1 MALTAGFK
9 KFLGLIAVTA
19 VVGAGIYYYKQM
31 PKAAPTD
38 ETATVTAPAETAQAD
53 TAPPTAQANPDA
65 HVRADDPTEAAEA
78 APAETT
84 PPKRDASTNRGL
96 DAVLNA
102 GKK

>member
-9 KFLGLIAVTA
+9 KFLGLIAVAA
-19 VVGAGIYYYKQM
+19 VVGGGIYMYKTQ
-31 PKAAPTD
+31 PKSTPTE
-38 ETATVTAPAETAQAD
+38 ETATVTAPTDAAETATAELD
-53 TAPPTAQANPDA
+53 TSDKNVRPDETPA
-65 HVRADDPTEAAEA
+65 ETVEA
-78 APAETT
+78 APAETA